1 MVGILYYEV
10 YRFFML
16 LLFFFPI
23 SDVHQ
28 IGESA
33 LIGPRVKEYLA
44 DASTP
49 SVRGVWP
56 AKMDPRGQNAL
67 EEGVALPLSGGG
79 FASPPS
85 PGFSVDHA

>member
-1 MVGILYYEV
+1 
-10 YRFFML
+10 ML

-56 AKMDPRGQNAL
+56 AKMDPRGSKRA
-67 EEGVALPLSGGG
+67 GGRCRAAP
-79 FASPPS
+79 FRWRLRVSPKPRIFCGPCLMS
-85 PGFSVDHA
+85 MVL